1 MVKKK
6 FKLLFLL
13 MIGLSTASCNQGPR
27 PLEVKIHQDHL
38 CVFTN
43 NSKTYYG
50 VDNTF
55 LIYLGKINYNKDFK
69 STYEKLYT
77 NVPLPIDEK
86 NCVAIPLKEI
96 ERNIAYE
103 IILDTNK
110 SFHTSICLIDDDNN
124 KLEVRYVEPGKSTC
138 N

>member
-1 MVKKK
+1 MIKKNLQ
-6 FKLLFLL
+6 LLFLL
-13 MIGLSTASCNQGPR
+13 IIALSTAACSQGPR
-27 PLEVKIHQDHL
+27 PLEATIRNDHL

-55 LIYLGKINYNKDFK
+55 LIYLGKIDYTKEFR
-69 STYEKLYT
+69 STYEKLYS

-86 NCVAIPLKEI
+86 NCALIPLKEI
-96 ERNIAYE
+96 EKNIVYE

-110 SFHTSICLIDDDNN
+110 SFHTSLCIID
-124 KLEVRYVEPGKSTC
+124 KSHELEVRYIEPGKSTC
-138 N
+138 D

>member
-1 MVKKK
+1 MIKKNSK
-6 FKLLFLL
+6 ILFLL
-13 MIGLSTASCNQGPR
+13 IIAFSIASCNQGPR
-27 PLEVKIHQDHL
+27 PLEVTIHKDHL
-38 CVFTN
+38 CAFTN

-50 VDNTF
+50 IDNTF
-55 LIYLGKINYNKDFK
+55 LIYLGKIDYKKDFK

-77 NVPLPIDEK
+77 NTPLPIDEK
-86 NCVAIPLKEI
+86 NCVAIPLNEI

-110 SFHTSICLIDDDNN
+110 SFHTSICVMDKGN
-124 KLEVRYVEPGKSTC
+124 KLEVRYLEPGKSTC

>member
-1 MVKKK
+1 MNNY
-6 FKLLFLL
+6 KLFVFITFFCGCLT
-13 MIGLSTASCNQGPR
+13 GCNLKSKD
-27 PLEVKIHQDHL
+27 LEVKINQDHL

-50 VDNTF
+50 LDNTF
-55 LIYLGKINYNKDFK
+55 LIYLGKIDYNKDFK

-110 SFHTSICLIDDDNN
+110 SFHTSICLIDDDN

>member
-1 MVKKK
+1 MNKYT
-6 FKLLFLL
+6 
-13 MIGLSTASCNQGPR
+13 LSVFIILAYLTGCNPQGKD
-27 PLEVKIHQDHL
+27 LEVKIKHNQL

-50 VDNTF
+50 LDNTF
-55 LIYLGKINYNKDFK
+55 LIYLGRIDYNKGFK

-77 NVPLPIDEK
+77 STPLPIDEK
-86 NCVAIPLKEI
+86 NCVAIPLNEI
-96 ERNIAYE
+96 KHNVAYE

-110 SFHTSICLIDDDNN
+110 SFHTSICVVGKDN

-138 N
+138 D

>member
-1 MVKKK
+1 MIRKK

-13 MIGLSTASCNQGPR
+13 MIVLSTASCNQGPR
-27 PLEVKIHQDHL
+27 PLEVTIHQDHL

-50 VDNTF
+50 LDNTF
-55 LIYLGKINYNKDFK
+55 LIYLGRIDYNKGFK

-77 NVPLPIDEK
+77 STPLPIDEK
-86 NCVAIPLKEI
+86 NCVAIPLNEI
-96 ERNIAYE
+96 KHNVAYE

-110 SFHTSICLIDDDNN
+110 SFHTSICVVGKDN

-138 N
+138 D